1 MLLLPYFLCRRAR
14 RPLTKGIITVYDSEG
29 NTVSGAIV
37 KLYQEDIV
45 GVTQT
50 NVVSTLVSDFN
61 GQTEHVLELEALMNV
76 EAYTLSESASA
87 DTSYGTTVIR
97 LMRGKTIYKNIEILH
112 ELVKVFYNS
121 LFYHF
126 ILLFS
131 VHAWQLS

>member
-1 MLLLPYFLCRRAR
+1 MKISRLLIVIITLFSMSSCYEE
-14 RPLTKGIITVYDSEG
+14 PLTKGIITVYDSEG

-45 GVTQT
+45 GVSQT

-87 DTSYGTTVIR
+87 DTLLYGITVIR
-97 LMRGKTIYKNIEILH
+97 LMRGKTIYKNIEILP
-112 ELVKVFYNS
+112 LN
-121 LFYHF
+121 
-126 ILLFS
+126 
-131 VHAWQLS
+131 

>member
-1 MLLLPYFLCRRAR
+1 MKISRLLIIIITLFSVSSCYEE
-14 RPLTKGIITVYDSEG
+14 PLTKGIITVYDSEG

-45 GVTQT
+45 GVIQT

-87 DTSYGTTVIR
+87 DTLLYGITVIR
-97 LMRGKTIYKNIEILH
+97 LMRGKTIYKNIEILP
-112 ELVKVFYNS
+112 LN
-121 LFYHF
+121 
-126 ILLFS
+126 
-131 VHAWQLS
+131 

>member
-1 MLLLPYFLCRRAR
+1 MKISRLLIVIITLFSMSSCYEE
-14 RPLTKGIITVYDSEG
+14 PLTKGIITVYDSEG

-45 GVTQT
+45 GVSQT

-87 DTSYGTTVIR
+87 DTLLYGSTVIR
-97 LMRGKTIYKNIEILH
+97 LMRGKTIYKNIEILP
-112 ELVKVFYNS
+112 LN
-121 LFYHF
+121 
-126 ILLFS
+126 
-131 VHAWQLS
+131 

>member
-1 MLLLPYFLCRRAR
+1 MKISRLLIIIITLFSVSSCYEE
-14 RPLTKGIITVYDSEG
+14 PLTKGIITVYDSEG

-45 GVTQT
+45 GVSQT

-87 DTSYGTTVIR
+87 DTLLYGITVIR
-97 LMRGKTIYKNIEILH
+97 LMRGKTIYKNIEILP
-112 ELVKVFYNS
+112 LN
-121 LFYHF
+121 
-126 ILLFS
+126 
-131 VHAWQLS
+131 